1 MDNME
6 QFSVYEVLSTLLGKA
21 WEFFQLQFPGAPF
34 TFGQMITGTLIILA
48 SLNFLG
54 ISFGVGD
61 GNQSDFSGW
70 SSFFS
75 AGRGESGRV
84 KPHFTRK

>member
-1 MDNME
+1 ME
-6 QFSVYEVLSTLLGKA
+6 HYPLYEVLSTLLAKA

-54 ISFGVGD
+54 LSFGFGD
-61 GNQSDFSGW
+61 GNQSDSADWGRGFS
-70 SSFFS
+70 F
-75 AGRGESGRV
+75 GRGEKGRV
-84 KPHFTRK
+84 KPHFKRK